1 VSARSVIASYWAG
14 MAGLTTVVLV
24 VPASTHPGWSH
35 PGWSLAAWTA
45 VGALAAIAI
54 LVGVARYRPARVWP
68 WALMSLAIAVSTAA
82 DAIYTKLPSTP
93 GLGTA
98 NLLYLASFVGGAVAL
113 LRFARS
119 GSRGLEQ
126 TGLLDALAVTL
137 VLLLL
142 IWVVVL
148 RPVGPDLWT
157 LATPSL
163 IAYPIGDALLL
174 ATTVRLLTARRQT
187 RSVLLLVGGAL
198 AVLVADS
205 VNGLAS
211 GAASAGGVGA
221 GGVGGN
227 GVGGTV
233 GSGTVGLVAN
243 VGLLF
248 FYACWGAAALHPSMI
263 RLTAPEVLGERELT
277 LRRLWVV
284 AGIALVPPA
293 ILLVEAAGGEVRD
306 GVVLSLATGVL
317 FLLSLARIAATA
329 NSHRRSLVFRE
340 RHDTLTGLANRAHL
354 VERVGA
360 AVTSYASGAQ
370 RDGQVAVMLVDL
382 DDFRLVNDT
391 SGHSV
396 GDEVLVAVARRLVR
410 QLSRHD
416 LVARFG
422 GDEFAILI
430 GPNPGGRDVPEL
442 LNQLAMAMS
451 EPVLV
456 AGRSINLTA
465 CIGLSTVDSLTAPD
479 LAGADPTRVGHDLLR
494 QAGLALQAAKES
506 GPGQSCR
513 YESEKHGRMVER
525 MRLREAL
532 ARAVTEGAFAL
543 QYQPIVLLD
552 SSATVGFEAL
562 VRWEHPTR
570 GLVAPSEFIALAEET
585 GLIEPIGDL
594 VLRTAVAAA
603 VRWSVTTTD
612 EAYVSVNVSARQ
624 FRTPG
629 FAERVD
635 RVLTAAGLR
644 PSLLMLEITESV
656 LMREDDHVWGELA
669 TLRNTGVRLAIDD
682 FGTGF
687 SSLSYLEQTPIDVI
701 KIDKS
706 FVNTLVTSD
715 RQRTVVEGIVLMAE
729 KLGLQVVAEG
739 IETEAE
745 RDLLAEMRC
754 PYGQGYLYAVPLTDA
769 EATSYLAFP
778 PAPPPSP
785 RRTAPGTIAG
795 TIAGTTAGTTL
806 SPAEPQIPAPRRE
819 PAPTTI
825 VPISLPADAAAEEST
840 PAVVATPSVLAPP
853 GTMPP

>member
-1 VSARSVIASYWAG
+1 VSARRVIATYWAG
-14 MAGLTTVVLV
+14 MAVLATVALV
-24 VPASTHPGWSH
+24 VPA
-35 PGWSLAAWTA
+35 WSLYAWT
-45 VGALAAIAI
+45 GLGGLASFAI
-54 LVGVARYRPARVWP
+54 LVGVARHRPDRVWP
-68 WALMSLAIAVSTAA
+68 WALMSLAIGLSATA
-82 DAIYTKLPSTP
+82 DVIYTERPTEVGS
-93 GLGTA
+93 GVA
-98 NLLYLASFVGGAVAL
+98 NLLYLAAFVGSAAAL

-126 TGLLDALAVTL
+126 TGLLDALTVTL

-142 IWVVVL
+142 IWVVAL
-148 RPVGPDLWT
+148 SPLGRDLWGVFN
-157 LATPSL
+157 PSL
-163 IAYPIGDALLL
+163 VAYPIGDALLV
-174 ATTVRLLTARRQT
+174 ATTVRLLTARRRT
-187 RSVLLLVGGAL
+187 VAVVLLVGGAL
-198 AVLVADS
+198 AALVADS
-205 VNGLAS
+205 ANGL
-211 GAASAGGVGA
+211 
-221 GGVGGN
+221 GVGGAAGLA
-227 GVGGTV
+227 GVGGPDGWLESLGWLLYY
-233 GSGTVGLVAN
+233 GS
-243 VGLLF
+243 
-248 FYACWGAAALHPSMI
+248 WGAAALHPSMT

-277 LRRLWVV
+277 LRRLWAVAVV
-284 AGIALVPPA
+284 ALVPPGV
-293 ILLVEAAGGEVRD
+293 LLVEAATGQVRD
-306 GVVLSLATGVL
+306 GVVLALATGVL
-317 FLLSLARIAATA
+317 FLLSLARVAATA

-354 VERVGA
+354 VERVTA
-360 AVTSYASGAQ
+360 AVTKFGGADQASNDAGGAH
-370 RDGQVAVMLVDL
+370 RDGQVAVMLLDL
-382 DDFRLVNDT
+382 DDFRLVNDV

-396 GDEVLVAVARRLVR
+396 GDEVLVSVARRLVR

-430 GPNPGGRDVPEL
+430 GPNPGGRDLPAL
-442 LNQLAMAMS
+442 LNQLVTAMT

-456 AGRSINLTA
+456 AGRSIQVNA
-465 CIGLSTVDSLTAPD
+465 CIGLSIVDSPIGTD
-479 LAGADPTRVGHDLLR
+479 LATADPARVGQDLLR

-525 MRLREAL
+525 IRLREAL

-552 SSATVGFEAL
+552 TSTTVGFEAL

-570 GLVAPSEFIALAEET
+570 GIVAPSEFIALAEET

-603 VRWSVTTTD
+603 VRWSVATSAA
-612 EAYVSVNVSARQ
+612 AYVSVNVSARQ

-635 RVLTAAGLR
+635 RVLTAAGL
-644 PSLLMLEITESV
+644 PASLLMLEITESV

-729 KLGLQVVAEG
+729 KLGLHVVAEG

-778 PAPPPSP
+778 PAPPP
-785 RRTAPGTIAG
+785 APAPT
-795 TIAGTTAGTTL
+795 
-806 SPAEPQIPAPRRE
+806 IPAPRDE
-819 PAPTTI
+819 SSPSPTDPAG
-825 VPISLPADAAAEEST
+825 EES
-840 PAVVATPSVLAPP
+840 PATVTVSPSVTAPSVTAPSMLAPP
-853 GTMPP
+853 GTMPT